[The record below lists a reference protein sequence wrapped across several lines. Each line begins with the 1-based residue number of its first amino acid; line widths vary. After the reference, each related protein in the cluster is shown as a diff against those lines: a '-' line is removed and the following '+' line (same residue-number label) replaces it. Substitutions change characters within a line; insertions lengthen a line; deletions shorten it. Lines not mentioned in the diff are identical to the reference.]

1 MKVIVTGGGT
11 GGHIYPALAIADE
24 IKERDPSSEILYVG
38 NDIGLEK
45 DIVPGSGYDMELVS
59 AKWLDR
65 SNIFKIFDTGFSTMK
80 GIRQSMKIMKNFKPD
95 VVIGTGGFV
104 CVPVIYAGHKYG
116 ARCYLHEQNA
126 FPGVANRTLEKFVNK
141 VFLGFPE
148 ASHYF
153 KEPQK
158 HLVTGNPVRSRFLGV
173 DKSEARQKLALDE
186 DDFVIFSFGG
196 SQGAE
201 KINQVVFQLMKTVN
215 GMDHVTL
222 LFGTG
227 SQYYQEILDD
237 VKAQNIELGANIRI
251 ESYINDMEDY
261 LGASDLIISRAG
273 ALSVAETC
281 MCGRASILIPS
292 PNVTG
297 NHQYFN
303 AKSVADRGGAVLIEE
318 KDLTDELLLEEV
330 TKLKNDPEFVKKM
343 GDAAFACAPKDA
355 TNMIYQTICKDEING

>member
-1 MKVIVTGGGT
+1 MRVIVTGGGT
-11 GGHIYPALAIADE
+11 GGHIYPALAIADK
-24 IKERDPSSEILYVG
+24 IKEKSPDSEILYVG

-45 DIVPGSGYDMELVS
+45 DIVPGSGYPMELVA

-65 SNIFKIFDTGFSTMK
+65 SNVFKIFDTGFTTMK
-80 GIRQSMKIMKNFKPD
+80 GVRQSLKIMKKFKPD

-126 FPGVANRTLEKFVNK
+126 YPGVANKTLEKFVNK
-141 VFLGFPE
+141 VFMGFPE

-153 KEPQK
+153 KEPAK
-158 HLVTGNPVRSRFLGV
+158 HVVTGNPVRERFSHVDRAESREKIGIPQ
-173 DKSEARQKLALDE
+173 DN
-186 DDFVIFSFGG
+186 FVIFSFGG

-201 KINQVVFQLMKTVN
+201 KINQVVFQLMKRVN
-215 GMDHVTL
+215 GMEKVTL

-227 SQYYQEILDD
+227 SQYYDEIMEKIGSEKIDISD
-237 VKAQNIELGANIRI
+237 NIRI
-251 ESYINDMEDY
+251 ESYITEMDDY
-261 LGASDLIISRAG
+261 LAASDLIISRAG

-281 MCGRASILIPS
+281 MCGRAAVLIPS

-318 KDLTDELLLEEV
+318 KDLTSELLIKEV
-330 TKLKNDPEFVKKM
+330 IKLKEDPEKLKKM
-343 GDAAFACAPKDA
+343 GEASYSCAPKNA
-355 TNMIYQTICKDEING
+355 TDMIYENICEGELHV